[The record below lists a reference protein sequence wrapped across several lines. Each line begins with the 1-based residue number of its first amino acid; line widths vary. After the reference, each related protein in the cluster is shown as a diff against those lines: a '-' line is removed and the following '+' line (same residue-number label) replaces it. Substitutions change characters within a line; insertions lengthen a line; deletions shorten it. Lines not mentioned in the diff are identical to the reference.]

1 MPSTIVKL
9 LLCCVDCCAGSGCVS
24 VVFCCVYCCEMS
36 YLGSLRMLF
45 GHGCEGYGW
54 RYVYGVKGMDYEF

>member
-9 LLCCVDCCAGSGCVS
+9 LLCCVYCCAGSVCVS

-36 YLGSLRMLF
+36 YMGSLRMLCDHRF
-45 GHGCEGYGW
+45 EEYDW
-54 RYVYGVKGMDYEF
+54 LMGME